1 MDSDM
6 SVLNQFFIL
15 RISGVS
21 YLDRDYRSPL
31 ISQTFE
37 CTRRTFGSFD
47 SFATTKTLFIYNH
60 VTLFLILLVKV
71 EFLKKCLHGQTKP
84 KIILIWSQLHIV
96 LAWFFFGRR
105 YSVNKLS
112 VTDIGRLKFCATTPL
127 CAPPQCRHLYKPNKL
142 RYVRKNY
149 RMRASRCCSLRNQ
162 AKTYLCANTKAQNYL

>member
-31 ISQTFE
+31 ISQSFE

-84 KIILIWSQLHIV
+84 KIILIWSKLHIV
-96 LAWFFFGRR
+96 QSSTSLVFLWKKIFRKQIVSDR
-105 YSVNKLS
+105 YRETK
-112 VTDIGRLKFCATTPL
+112 IL
-127 CAPPQCRHLYKPNKL
+127 C
-142 RYVRKNY
+142 NY
-149 RMRASRCCSLRNQ
+149 TA
-162 AKTYLCANTKAQNYL
+162 